1 MHKKTT
7 RSDFLALF
15 GVLVVTVLVL
25 TNGFAAR
32 VRAQGENVDV
42 YTKLEP
48 IGDVLDRILEEYYKA
63 PDVDKVVEGA
73 LQGMLMSLDKHSSF
87 ISADALKELT
97 EDTEGEFDG
106 IGVTIRKDDDGHIVV
121 FQPLPDS
128 PAATAGVRAFDR
140 ILKIDGND
148 TEGMELH
155 DAAKLIRGKRG
166 TVVKLTV
173 ERGYK
178 EDASEI
184 LDIDVIRGTIPLESV
199 KEARLLDGGIGYIRV
214 SDFKKSTSDEI
225 GNRAKELLDQ
235 GMTSLVLDLRWNVG
249 GLLSASKEVCELFLP
264 KNTLVTYTQGRE
276 GKDGKS
282 AENMRL
288 YTEKQ
293 PIIPDGFP
301 MILLVNEQT
310 ASSAEIVTGALQFWA
325 RAIIVGQ
332 TTYGKGSVQTIIPIK
347 RPEGSALRLTTALYY
362 TPAEVTIHNKGIMP
376 DVEVVMDLK
385 QQTALWEQMYKS
397 YENAPEKVNE
407 QNHGSVTGDETTEP
421 DAEVVEDTQL
431 QRAVEILKEDALF
444 ENLLKQYHKDPSE
457 TQIAATESENQQA
470 EEGAASVSE

>member
-1 MHKKTT
+1 M
-7 RSDFLALF
+7 DE
-15 GVLVVTVLVL
+15 TV
-25 TNGFAAR
+25 
-32 VRAQGENVDV
+32 D
-42 YTKLEP
+42 
-48 IGDVLDRILEEYYKA
+48 
-63 PDVDKVVEGA
+63 
-73 LQGMLMSLDKHSSF
+73 
-87 ISADALKELT
+87 
-97 EDTEGEFDG
+97 
-106 IGVTIRKDDDGHIVV
+106 
-121 FQPLPDS
+121 
-128 PAATAGVRAFDR
+128 
-140 ILKIDGND
+140 IDGVID
-148 TEGMELH
+148 V